1 MNQPSYKTHV
11 NSPNSRSSILVP
23 VCRRLPYESRHSE
36 LVVLGCPLQT
46 GPLLL
51 LVHLAHDAVQFFTC
65 LLLSLQLGLLLFLL
79 LLQELLVFGMLHF
92 VGFLPLVV
100 VDCAQSLEQ
109 GHHLKEQ
116 VGKNHT

>member
-1 MNQPSYKTHV
+1 MLH
-11 NSPNSRSSILVP
+11 
-23 VCRRLPYESRHSE
+23 ESRHSV
-36 LVVLGCPLQT
+36 LVVLGRPLQT

-79 LLQELLVFGMLHF
+79 LLQEVLVFAVLHH

-100 VDCAQSLEQ
+100 VDCAQSMEQ
-109 GHHLKEQ
+109 GRHLKKR
-116 VGKNHT
+116 VKKNVS